1 MSKNLTH
8 IELFNSSKPNR
19 ISDLFS
25 HSTIN
30 FLYLN
35 ISVHEKR
42 EIYLNSEQEFDR
54 TLGSLEAIFTLLVT
68 FSHLECCILF
78 KDLKL
83 IYLHIYVY
91 IYKSIYREEV

>member
-54 TLGSLEAIFTLLVT
+54 T
-68 FSHLECCILF
+68 
-78 KDLKL
+78 
-83 IYLHIYVY
+83 
-91 IYKSIYREEV
+91 